1 MLPSVLGVPAFSVV
15 LFVNSTG
22 EIMLCFYNLPC
33 YVLLARLLQH
43 THHRPRFWGIHK
55 WVHQYVTILN
65 TAQHFSFKCSPVQHV
80 WIDPT
85 EYPDLY
91 WPPPPLFFLFFP
103 KVSCRGLHKASDVPA
118 LELSAGGGVQPGLS
132 PHLLLVSSFFQLQSF
147 LPQTWLLSSFKTITG
162 LAAGSFVSL
171 SGLILV

>member
-33 YVLLARLLQH
+33 YMLLARLLQH

-55 WVHQYVTILN
+55 WVNQYVTVLN

-80 WIDPT
+80 WIPQNILT
-85 EYPDLY
+85 YIG
-91 WPPPPLFFLFFP
+91 PLHHFFFLFFP
-103 KVSCRGLHKASDVPA
+103 KVSCRGLHKASDVPV
-118 LELSAGGGVQPGLS
+118 LDLSAGGGVQPGLS

>member
-80 WIDPT
+80 WIPQNILT
-85 EYPDLY
+85 YIG
-91 WPPPPLFFLFFP
+91 PLHHFFFFFSLKSLAEVFIKP
-103 KVSCRGLHKASDVPA
+103 VM
-118 LELSAGGGVQPGLS
+118 
-132 PHLLLVSSFFQLQSF
+132 FQCWSF
-147 LPQTWLLSSFKTITG
+147 LRVEGFSQGCLPTSYWWAPFSNSNHFCPKPDCYRPSKPSPG
-162 LAAGSFVSL
+162 
-171 SGLILV
+171 